1 MKIKFSNLVK
11 MFLAGA
17 CFVAVGCSD
26 YSQDIEN
33 LNNRVNLLESNKIEP
48 LKTDLDAVKSALE
61 SAKTDLQGKIDA
73 NTTSIA
79 ELDAALEEAKAA
91 NTKTIEGILEAVEAL
106 DGQIADLVDQD
117 EQFAENIL
125 GLQAAFENLKA
136 DHDAD
141 KALFEATYNTLVEEF
156 EAEKAKLEAEIKA
169 LQDKDVE
176 LQALIDGIDERLST
190 TETNLDKAIKDL
202 NLLNE
207 AYVALAGDFEQY
219 QADIRA
225 ELDAHYAAFETYTA
239 EALEKFSDLYAKH
252 AEQEALIAANYDEL
266 SATDVDL
273 QKSIDATNAA
283 FEEYKNAM
291 VEVVKGLEDKIAEN
305 KGAIEVNAQAIN
317 NLKEAIDGITSR
329 LDEIESKLNALAD
342 YVYETITADIKALQ
356 GDLSALKGRIQSLV
370 FVPNHKDGKATIN
383 HAELQYEVENAYTG
397 FIPGWPWGPGHNRP
411 QEPEVEVK
419 STFVECQSVLQ
430 FQVSPAE
437 CALALKNA
445 DELSFVLTGI
455 LAETRSAEEPT
466 LDVVKVNLANDK
478 KGIINVFV
486 NARNLGED
494 FYKGAE
500 YGASLVLKNELVNIA
515 SNYVNLTP
523 ASKAQIIT
531 VEMAEP
537 AKTAYEIE
545 WDSQD
550 HVLVLPDQK
559 FLFNIKGGDTKEEDI
574 TIEAMIEKGYNLEI
588 KKETKVEPVKI
599 VGGKNIFMNK
609 TNTENPHYDYVYV
622 NLDNADEKQARAAV
636 GSVEKVTYNY
646 NVAGAEFEATS
657 TVEIVKISR
666 TIEMRADNIVW
677 NYHNDAASDAG
688 ILPTERVAAPATIKS
703 FPQDVTVKYDD
714 VVKLTPASVKVYA
727 YGAERNDDPVLVEN
741 VVAKFGGTALKP
753 TIDLK
758 NFAWGE
764 TYKIEA
770 VYDMPDL
777 KIVISA
783 RATTEDRD
791 RKEIVIKLEDA
802 EWMLTEDFV
811 NESETKAESFYEAT
825 YNALVASK
833 VNHAYNNAFD
843 KEKFMRDVFYTKDF
857 TVDAVTANDVEMK
870 STKLEYLGDYKFKS
884 VYNVTD
890 FNPVPEK
897 VEYVYAITTWYGQVI
912 KFTKTLNLG
921 LKTVELELEEY
932 KIPLAKDLVFETKPE
947 SVAAIYDMVGAVDKA
962 NIDAETY
969 LTKFFGNLRAKTYLA
984 NGQEMKNTVMFVHDD
999 FTATARYS
1007 YEDFTETPKEVVYT
1021 STYTTWYGQKVI
1033 ITKKIS
1039 IDWYIYDF
1047 KAIPEF
1053 VYEDGFYSIAKA
1065 HRVTDANNML
1075 SGLEI
1080 SLDLDTAFDVVT
1092 NEGERIAK
1100 ADLEKLG
1107 LSTKFDFTTKPNDY
1121 EGIYIKGNKLY
1132 YHGYD
1137 ETVGVKGQLILTNKN
1152 GVETVLTTKFDDV
1165 DSEYNGYYV
1174 KQVNPVN
1181 KMVAKP
1187 LTIKVPKHAKLFT
1200 YYLANQLSLTDD
1212 RGKELITPGEIVMD
1226 TDMALEYKNAAW
1238 TIGDGK
1244 NGFAIDDTVKPA
1256 KAAEA
1261 AEIYGLEYTF
1271 FYCDTKNVPALMLE
1285 KEVFTFDTETGKLVF
1300 DNRNDIELT
1309 KPIELEVTVGIRHS
1323 WTREETVSFKVLLQ
1337 PETAPVE
1344 K

>member
-48 LKTDLDAVKSALE
+48 LKTDLEAVKSALE

-73 NTTSIA
+73 NEASI
-79 ELDAALEEAKAA
+79 EALETAL
-91 NTKTIEGILEAVEAL
+91 NTAEGDIDTLYDNVA
-106 DGQIADLVDQD
+106 GKVDS
-117 EQFAENIL
+117 EVFE
-125 GLQAAFENLKA
+125 ENLTNIMA
-136 DHDAD
+136 AIAGLEDTDEMSYED
-141 KALFEATYNTLVEEF
+141 VYDLFVEEVN
-156 EAEKAKLEAEIKA
+156 AEKARLQAKIEALEA
-169 LQDKDVE
+169 KDVE
-176 LQALIDGIDERLST
+176 LQGLIDGIDGRLT
-190 TETNLDKAIKDL
+190 ETETNLEKAINDL

-207 AYVALAGDFEQY
+207 AHLALAGEFEQY
-219 QADIRA
+219 QADIRK
-225 ELDAHYAAFETYTA
+225 ELDEHFAAFKAHTD
-239 EALEKFSDLYAKH
+239 EALEKFGDLYTKH
-252 AEQEALIAANYDEL
+252 EEQQVLITALQEKDEE
-266 SATDVDL
+266 L
-273 QKSIDATNAA
+273 QASINATNEA
-283 FEEYKNAM
+283 FEAYKTAM

-305 KGAIEVNAQAIN
+305 KGAIEVNAQAISK
-317 NLKEAIDGITSR
+317 LKDAIDGITSR
-329 LDEIESKLNALAD
+329 LDQIESKLNELAD
-342 YVYETITADIKALQ
+342 YVYNKVTEKIDALN
-356 GDLSALKGRIQSLV
+356 GDVDALKNRIQSLV
-370 FVPNHKDGKATIN
+370 FVPTHTDGKATIN
-383 HAELQYEVENAYTG
+383 RAVLQYEEEEAYTG
-397 FIPGWPWGPGHNRP
+397 FWPWLPGGTRP
-411 QEPEVEVK
+411 VVK

-437 CALALKNA
+437 CALALK
-445 DELSFVLTGI
+445 DCDPKELNFVLTGA
-455 LAETRSAEEPT
+455 LATTRSAEELVPT
-466 LDVVKVNLANDK
+466 LEVVKVGLADLK

-486 NARNLGED
+486 NARNLGDD
-494 FYKGAE
+494 FYNKGAE
-500 YGASLVLKNELVNIA
+500 YGASLVLKNDLVNIA
-515 SNYVNLTP
+515 SNYVNLDA
-523 ASKAQIIT
+523 ASEKNALVIT

-537 AKTAYEIE
+537 AQTAYEIE

-559 FLFNIKGGDTKEEDI
+559 FLFNIKNGDTKEEDI
-574 TIEAMIEKGYNLEI
+574 TIEAMIEKGYNLEVE
-588 KKETKVEPVKI
+588 KMDTKVEPVKI
-599 VGGKNIFMNK
+599 VGDKNIFKNK
-609 TNTENPHYDYVYV
+609 INTDNPHYDYVYV
-622 NLDNADEKQARAAV
+622 NLDNTDEKQARAAV

-646 NVAGAEFEATS
+646 NVAGAEFVATS

-688 ILPTERVAAPATIKS
+688 KVVTMRDAAPAIIKS
-703 FPQDVTVKYDD
+703 FPQDVTVTYDE
-714 VVKLTPASVKVYA
+714 VVKLDPVSVKVFA

-741 VVAKFGGTALKP
+741 VSAKFGGTALKP
-753 TIDLK
+753 TIALQ

-783 RATTEDRD
+783 RATTEDRV
-791 RKEIVIKLEDA
+791 RKDIVIKLEDA

-870 STKLEYLGDYKFKS
+870 STKLVYLGDYKFKS

-921 LKTVELELEEY
+921 LTPVELELPTEKFLLE
-932 KIPLAKDLVFETKPE
+932 KDLVIETKPE
-947 SVAAIYDMVGAVDKA
+947 SVAAIYDMVGKVDKA
-962 NIDAETY
+962 KIDAETY

-984 NGQEMKNTVMFVHDD
+984 NGQEMNKTVMFVADD
-999 FTATARYS
+999 FTASARYS

-1021 STYTTWYGQKVI
+1021 STYTTWYGQKVT
-1033 ITKKIS
+1033 ITKKIV

-1047 KAIPEF
+1047 QAIPEF
-1053 VYEDGFYSIAKA
+1053 VNDNANGFYSNAKA
-1065 HRVTDANNML
+1065 HRVTDKNNML
-1075 SGLEI
+1075 S
-1080 SLDLDTAFDVVT
+1080 DLQIYCDMDTAFDVVT

-1100 ADLEKLG
+1100 AELEKLG
-1107 LSTKFDFTTKPNDY
+1107 LSTNFVFTTKPDNYD
-1121 EGIYIKGNKLY
+1121 GIYFFEGNKLY
-1132 YHGYD
+1132 YHGFD
-1137 ETVGVKGQLILTNKN
+1137 KTVGVKGQLILTNSN
-1152 GVETVLTTKFDDV
+1152 GVETVLTTKFDV
-1165 DSEYNGYYV
+1165 DPKYMGYYV
-1174 KQVNPVN
+1174 EQVNPVN

-1212 RGKELITPGEIVMD
+1212 RGYELITPGEIVLD
-1226 TDMALEYKNAAW
+1226 TDMALEYKDAAW
-1238 TIGDGK
+1238 TKGNGK
-1244 NGFAIDDTVKPA
+1244 DNGFADGASAA
-1256 KAAEA
+1256 K
-1261 AEIYGLEYTF
+1261 IYGLEYTF
-1271 FYCDTKNVPALMLE
+1271 FYCDTKNVPALMIE
-1285 KEVFTFDTETGKLVF
+1285 KEVFKFNTETGELVF

-1323 WTREETVSFKVLLQ
+1323 WTKEETVSFKVLLQ